1 MASGQNGGMVNL
13 TAGQAQV
20 LAALAAR
27 HPMTLGLLRS
37 AVADAGM
44 HLNDEEVAAAVSRL
58 AKIGLVE
65 PTPASELGKFR
76 VTAAGRKRMAAA
88 R

>member
-1 MASGQNGGMVNL
+1 MVSGQNDDMTNL
-13 TAGQAQV
+13 TAGQAQI
-20 LAALAAR
+20 LAALGAR
-27 HPMTLGLLRS
+27 HPMTLGQLRS
-37 AVADAGM
+37 AVADVGM
-44 HLNDEEVAAAVSRL
+44 HLDDEEVAAAVSRL

-65 PTPASELGKFR
+65 PTPAAELGKFR